1 MASLE
6 EQRIVFWELF
16 DEILKEKGEPFKIA
30 YIHQV
35 TKEITTYA
43 AVNRKWSFNA
53 NAIDLTLSFEKKQLR
68 IDLYVSSPMLMK
80 KFLDL
85 KNEINSMISLPID
98 WDDGK
103 RVLRPSIY
111 LDFMPEDVEDYRYVI
126 EESLPIISEFI
137 EVAKAY
143 AREDEFFDF

>member
-6 EQRIVFWELF
+6 EERIVFWELF

-80 KFLDL
+80 KFLEL
-85 KNEINSMISLPID
+85 KNEVNSMISLPID

-111 LDFMPEDVEDYRYVI
+111 LDFIPEDVEDYRYVI
-126 EESLPIISEFI
+126 EESLPIVSEFI

>member
-6 EQRIVFWELF
+6 EQKIVFWELF

>member
-85 KNEINSMISLPID
+85 KNEVNSMISLPID

-111 LDFMPEDVEDYRYVI
+111 LDFIPEDVEDYRYVI